1 MIINKLKINE
11 YGKLH
16 NKEIELS
23 NNINIIY
30 GNNES
35 GKSTLFNF
43 IINSLYGISK
53 NKKGRDISDFDKYL
67 PWGKEEFSGKIEY
80 ELDNKEKYEIYR
92 DFKKKNPIIY
102 NKNHED
108 ISKEFNIDKNKGNQ
122 FFEEQTKINENIF
135 LSTFA
140 IMQKEVKLEK
150 DVQNLLIQK
159 ISNIISTGKH
169 NTSYKKA
176 IERINKRQTDEIGT
190 SRTRG
195 KPINIIDEKLNQ
207 VEQEKHELEKEV
219 YIKQEKEESKKIL
232 EEKSVHKTIKRNIL
246 KEIINIKNNQKIE
259 QEKINIKNNIADDN
273 ENKINYLEKEK
284 SELEK
289 EEKNL
294 LNSKIKNKKK
304 LLNKKILICLILF
317 ILMNIVQ
324 FIFVKNKLINYI
336 FSLTTATIL
345 IFYLLSNKIKNK
357 NNKKIILNKK
367 QEIENKINS
376 LENEIKVLKNNKN
389 NIEKEIEKNKL
400 ENNLKKK
407 SEIEKIKNKYNDI
420 FSEKEIIEIINYEN
434 PENEIDEIEK
444 NINNDKI
451 KVETINI
458 ELKNIEDK
466 IERYSTIE
474 EERRNLLEERKNIE
488 TLERSMQIAKDTLT
502 SAYEEMKN
510 NINPQFVKQLSINIS
525 KITNEKYKNIIFND
539 KDGLIIELENGQ
551 YISADRLSVGTI
563 EQIYLALRFA
573 ILMEITDEKIPV
585 FLDEAFAFYDTDR
598 LKDTLKY
605 FNSEFKD
612 RQIII
617 FTCTRRE
624 KEILESLGINY
635 NYVEL

>member
-195 KPINIIDEKLNQ
+195 KPINVINEKLTKI
-207 VEQEKHELEKEV
+207 EQEKSELGKEV
-219 YIKQEKEESKKIL
+219 NIKQEKEESKKSL
-232 EEKSVHKTIKRNIL
+232 EEISEHKTYERNIL

-336 FSLTTATIL
+336 FSITTATIL

-573 ILMEITDEKIPV
+573 ILMEITEEKIPV

-624 KEILESLGINY
+624 KDILESLKINY

>member
-195 KPINIIDEKLNQ
+195 KPINVISEKLTKI
-207 VEQEKHELEKEV
+207 EQEKSELGKEV
-219 YIKQEKEESKKIL
+219 NIKQEKEESKKSL
-232 EEKSVHKTIKRNIL
+232 EEISEHKTYERNIL

-573 ILMEITDEKIPV
+573 ILMEITEEKIPV

-624 KEILESLGINY
+624 KDILESLKIKY

>member
-195 KPINIIDEKLNQ
+195 KPINVISEKLTKI
-207 VEQEKHELEKEV
+207 EQEKSELGKEV
-219 YIKQEKEESKKIL
+219 NIKQEKEESKKSL
-232 EEKSVHKTIKRNIL
+232 EEISKHKTYERNIL

>member
-1 MIINKLKINE
+1 MNW
-11 YGKLH
+11 
-16 NKEIELS
+16 
-23 NNINIIY
+23 
-30 GNNES
+30 
-35 GKSTLFNF
+35 
-43 IINSLYGISK
+43 
-53 NKKGRDISDFDKYL
+53 KK
-67 PWGKEEFSGKIEY
+67 
-80 ELDNKEKYEIYR
+80 
-92 DFKKKNPIIY
+92 
-102 NKNHED
+102 
-108 ISKEFNIDKNKGNQ
+108 
-122 FFEEQTKINENIF
+122 
-135 LSTFA
+135 
-140 IMQKEVKLEK
+140 
-150 DVQNLLIQK
+150 
-159 ISNIISTGKH
+159 
-169 NTSYKKA
+169 
-176 IERINKRQTDEIGT
+176 
-190 SRTRG
+190 
-195 KPINIIDEKLNQ
+195 
-207 VEQEKHELEKEV
+207 
-219 YIKQEKEESKKIL
+219 
-232 EEKSVHKTIKRNIL
+232 
-246 KEIINIKNNQKIE
+246 
-259 QEKINIKNNIADDN
+259 
-273 ENKINYLEKEK
+273 
-284 SELEK
+284 
-289 EEKNL
+289 
-294 LNSKIKNKKK
+294 KIKNKKK

-400 ENNLKKK
+400 EKNLKKK
-407 SEIEKIKNKYNDI
+407 LEIEKIKNKYNDI

-474 EERRNLLEERKNIE
+474 EERGNLLEERKNIE
-488 TLERSMQIAKDTLT
+488 ALERSMQIAKDTLT

-573 ILMEITDEKIPV
+573 ILMEITEEKIPV

-624 KEILESLGINY
+624 KEILESLEINY

>member
-195 KPINIIDEKLNQ
+195 KPINVINEKLTKI
-207 VEQEKHELEKEV
+207 EQEKSELGKEV
-219 YIKQEKEESKKIL
+219 NIKQEKEESKKSL
-232 EEKSVHKTIKRNIL
+232 EEISKHKTYERNIL

-400 ENNLKKK
+400 EKNLKKK
-407 SEIEKIKNKYNDI
+407 LEIEKIKNKYNDI

-466 IERYSTIE
+466 IER
-474 EERRNLLEERKNIE
+474 
-488 TLERSMQIAKDTLT
+488 
-502 SAYEEMKN
+502 
-510 NINPQFVKQLSINIS
+510 
-525 KITNEKYKNIIFND
+525 
-539 KDGLIIELENGQ
+539 
-551 YISADRLSVGTI
+551 
-563 EQIYLALRFA
+563 
-573 ILMEITDEKIPV
+573 
-585 FLDEAFAFYDTDR
+585 
-598 LKDTLKY
+598 
-605 FNSEFKD
+605 
-612 RQIII
+612 
-617 FTCTRRE
+617 
-624 KEILESLGINY
+624 
-635 NYVEL
+635 

>member
-11 YGKLH
+11 YGKLN

-195 KPINIIDEKLNQ
+195 KPINVISEKLTKI
-207 VEQEKHELEKEV
+207 EQEKSELEKEV
-219 YIKQEKEESKKIL
+219 NIKQEKEESKKSL
-232 EEKSVHKTIKRNIL
+232 EEISEHKTYERNIL

-525 KITNEKYKNIIFND
+525 KITNKKYKNIIFND

-573 ILMEITDEKIPV
+573 ILMEITDEKIPI

-617 FTCTRRE
+617 FTCTKRE
-624 KEILESLGINY
+624 KEILESLEINY

>member
-195 KPINIIDEKLNQ
+195 KPINVINEKLTKI
-207 VEQEKHELEKEV
+207 EQEKSELGKEV
-219 YIKQEKEESKKIL
+219 NIKQEKEESKKSL
-232 EEKSVHKTIKRNIL
+232 EEISKHKTYERNIL

-400 ENNLKKK
+400 EKNLKKK
-407 SEIEKIKNKYNDI
+407 LEIEKIKNKYNDI

-451 KVETINI
+451 TVETINI

-474 EERRNLLEERKNIE
+474 EERGNLLEERKNIE
-488 TLERSMQIAKDTLT
+488 ALERSMQIAKDTLT

-573 ILMEITDEKIPV
+573 ILMEITEEKIPV

-624 KEILESLGINY
+624 KEILESLEINY